1 MIEELRGV
9 DFHFHLDGPFF
20 PTGSPR
26 LVRDKEAEQWT
37 SKVMPSQEGKEIN
50 LRRSLISAGL
60 WLHKL

>member
-9 DFHFHLDGPFF
+9 DFHFHLDANGPFF
-20 PTGSPR
+20 PTGSPSQTR
-26 LVRDKEAEQWT
+26 AEQWT

-50 LRRSLISAGL
+50 LRRSLISAEL

>member
-1 MIEELRGV
+1 LISISISMR
-9 DFHFHLDGPFF
+9 
-20 PTGSPR
+20 TGRFSQPV
-26 LVRDKEAEQWT
+26 VRDKEAEQWT